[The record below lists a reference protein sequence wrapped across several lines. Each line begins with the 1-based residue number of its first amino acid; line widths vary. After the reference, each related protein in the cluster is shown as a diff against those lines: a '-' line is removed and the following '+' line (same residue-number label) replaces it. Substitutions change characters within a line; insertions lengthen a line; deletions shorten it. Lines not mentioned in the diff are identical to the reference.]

1 MEMEY
6 LKDLCLTRHAQNVN
20 AARKICHVALT
31 FRACAAI
38 SCGLGLSCG
47 PCSCDFNTARCVR
60 RRVPGENYFYLN
72 IKV

>member
-6 LKDLCLTRHAQNVN
+6 LRTFCLTRHAQNVN
-20 AARKICHVALT
+20 AARTICHVALT

-38 SCGLGLSCG
+38 SCGLGLSCE
-47 PCSCDFNTARCVR
+47 PCSCDCNVARCVR
-60 RRVPGENYFYLN
+60 RRVPGENSFYLN